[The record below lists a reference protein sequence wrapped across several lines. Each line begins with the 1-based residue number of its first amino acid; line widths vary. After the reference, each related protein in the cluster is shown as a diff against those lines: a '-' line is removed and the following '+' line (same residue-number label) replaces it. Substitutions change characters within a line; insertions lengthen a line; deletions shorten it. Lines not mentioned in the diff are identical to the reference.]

1 MLDYFFFALP
11 LVATWFILFLFCS
24 RSWQMPSTF
33 APLCIYGLYSGNSH
47 WRWLL
52 LIPLLS
58 LLVVDLH
65 IILKKP
71 KFSMKINILTYL
83 LIIPI
88 LIAYFY
94 YGLGFT
100 KDTSLAGTICGY
112 ICQVIFLTL
121 LLKFWFFDILLLFIN
136 RLWIREKH
144 YLETQI
150 IEKSTRTAGRTTS
163 YFVIF
168 DNLGKKEVS
177 GFYYLYLKLKRVKP
191 EDRVEIVIRKGCLRV
206 EYITGFPKLLS

>member
-1 MLDYFFFALP
+1 
-11 LVATWFILFLFCS
+11 
-24 RSWQMPSTF
+24 
-33 APLCIYGLYSGNSH
+33 
-47 WRWLL
+47 
-52 LIPLLS
+52 
-58 LLVVDLH
+58 
-65 IILKKP
+65 
-71 KFSMKINILTYL
+71 MKINILTYL

-94 YGLGFT
+94 FGLGFI
-100 KDTSLAGTICGY
+100 KDTSLEGTIWGY

-136 RLWIREKH
+136 RLWIKEKH

-150 IEKSTRTAGRTTS
+150 IEKSTRNVGRTTS

-191 EDRVEIVIRKGCLRV
+191 EDRVEVVIRKGCLDV